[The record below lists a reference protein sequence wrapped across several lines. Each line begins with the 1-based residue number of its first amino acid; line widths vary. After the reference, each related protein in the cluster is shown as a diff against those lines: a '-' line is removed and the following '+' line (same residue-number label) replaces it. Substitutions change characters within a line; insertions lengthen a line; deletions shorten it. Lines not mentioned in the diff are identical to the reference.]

1 MILKRKEAVKNA
13 MEDWTSKW
21 APAIIDYA
29 VTVKGKLGKSYL
41 DVLDMFSGKRMIVF
55 DHI

>member
-1 MILKRKEAVKNA
+1 

-29 VTVKGKLGKSYL
+29 VTLKPHL
-41 DVLDMFSGKRMIVF
+41 DVLDMFSGKRTTVF
-55 DHI
+55 LPYLM